1 MSQTTSYPDFN
12 TVALKVFLRATYFC
26 YFANFP
32 FEKKT
37 SLVRVKIFTN
47 TGYCKNHTGVKSESC
62 KL

>member
-1 MSQTTSYPDFN
+1 MGLTTSHPDFN
-12 TVALKVFLRATYFC
+12 TIALKVFLRATYFC

-37 SLVRVKIFTN
+37 SRVRVKIFIN
-47 TGYCKNHTGVKSESC
+47 TGYCKNHTGVKSKSC